1 MYNFIVSLSDSI
13 AKILQITL
21 LLPPACFFDSAVEA
35 WFPILRKQ
43 SLYAFFPENASA
55 CPKKKTIMDYIAPCG
70 SLQALL

>member
-21 LLPPACFFDSAVEA
+21 LLPPACFFDCAVEA

-55 CPKKKTIMDYIAPCG
+55 CPKKKTIMDYNNA
-70 SLQALL
+70 SSLLQAHL